1 MIFKFIFLCLCSF
14 PIFAS
19 CINVAEFKVRDLN
32 GDSKS
37 IKELIHPEKLN
48 LISVFQTTCLP
59 CIQEMRYFTSEE
71 QLKKYNVI
79 FLNSKETR
87 QEVAAFLNKFEIKS
101 ENILVDT
108 YGKFDTYYKVDLLP
122 MLISLNKS
130 GEILKVFIG
139 SEINKMIE
147 SEKLSATI
155 AENKNCL
162 LKEKK

>member
-1 MIFKFIFLCLCSF
+1 MICKFICLVLFSF

-19 CINVAEFKVRDLN
+19 CLNVAEFKVRDMN

-37 IKELIHPEKLN
+37 IKELIHSEKPN

-59 CIQEMRYFTSEE
+59 CIQEMRYFSSEE
-71 QLKKYNVI
+71 QVKKYNVI

-108 YGKFDTYYKVDLLP
+108 YGKFDPYYKVDLLP

-130 GEILKVFIG
+130 GEILKVFTG

-147 SEKLSATI
+147 SDKLSATI

>member
-1 MIFKFIFLCLCSF
+1 
-14 PIFAS
+14 
-19 CINVAEFKVRDLN
+19 VAEFKVRDLN